1 MTSASARLTVAN
13 PQNPDVTLYRLSEPD
28 TYPSAPQRPRI
39 AERTESSVTLS
50 WRPGERT
57 GASALLGY
65 TVELYSPDSPAG
77 WVTAVRRL
85 AAETVTVSALR
96 PDSTYVFGV
105 RAENGQGVSPL
116 SELSVPVHTLAAA
129 ADGRVAEAAR
139 RLREFTVELKRAA
152 PISSTAV
159 RLSWRVGSGGDILQG
174 TVNR

>member
-28 TYPSAPQRPRI
+28 TYPSAPQRPRV

-50 WRPGERT
+50 WRPGEQM

-129 ADGRVAEAAR
+129 ADGAEGTRVAEAAR
-139 RLREFTVELKRAA
+139 RLREFTVELKKVA

-159 RLSWRVGSGGDILQG
+159 RLRWKVGSGGDIL
-174 TVNR
+174 